1 MEKFVVKKSVRY
13 FAQNERL
20 CLPALE
26 LIYVWNCIRIM
37 GKDWALIQN
46 SYRLIERSFRD
57 IEKRKNGNESD
68 FYSQKFFPKLSIS
81 NSKFFFSFCREILL
95 GWLSS
100 CSFAE
105 RLLSSLHGQPFTS
118 GRMLSEGDENGQA
131 DRWWPLPH
139 TLLRCRVGV
148 PLPIVG

>member
-26 LIYVWNCIRIM
+26 LIYVWNYIRIM

-46 SYRLIERSFRD
+46 SYRLIERSFKD

-68 FYSQKFFPKLSIS
+68 FYNKLSMS
-81 NSKFFFSFCREILL
+81 NSKFFFSFYREILL
-95 GWLSS
+95 G
-100 CSFAE
+100 
-105 RLLSSLHGQPFTS
+105 
-118 GRMLSEGDENGQA
+118 
-131 DRWWPLPH
+131 
-139 TLLRCRVGV
+139 
-148 PLPIVG
+148 